1 MLLDVA
7 LFHSF
12 SWLHNIPYSKR
23 MRWLEGINDVTD
35 MNLGKLQEILR
46 DREAWSTV
54 VQGFTKSWTLLG
66 YWTKQQIFCCE
77 IHIQTHTHAHT
88 LHRLHHFI
96 CWRTLRL
103 LPHLSYS
110 KYCCSEHEHSFQISI
125 FIFSWYMP
133 KTGTPGSYGNSIVS
147 VLKNLYA
154 VEL

>member
-12 SWLHNIPYSKR
+12 SWLLNIPYSKR
-23 MRWLEGINDVTD
+23 MRWLEGINDATD

-54 VQGFTKSWTLLG
+54 VQGSQRAG
-66 YWTKQQIFCCE
+66 RYWATEQNNKYSAVRY
-77 IHIQTHTHAHT
+77 TYRHTHT
-88 LHRLHHFI
+88 LHCLHHFI

-103 LPHLSYS
+103 LPHLGYS

-125 FIFSWYMP
+125 FILSRYMP
-133 KTGTPGSYGNSIVS
+133 KTGIPGSYGNSIVS
-147 VLKNLYA
+147 VLKNLYT
-154 VEL
+154 VER